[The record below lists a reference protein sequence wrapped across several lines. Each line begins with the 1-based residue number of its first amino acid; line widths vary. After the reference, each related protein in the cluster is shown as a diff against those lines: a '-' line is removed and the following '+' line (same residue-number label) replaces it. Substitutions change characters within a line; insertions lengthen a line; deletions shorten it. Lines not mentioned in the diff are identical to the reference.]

1 MFCKTVFKVFRIVY
15 IRHFVDSIEGG
26 SLLLVGIFFNFI
38 ISIEKEKRLYLLCLL
53 YLYLYLYLTTLFIY
67 NLAHFRT
74 LQSPVSG
81 LPLLLIARDDRHIVR
96 RHTRLLIHLHCE
108 DTGFRPGH
116 QTGQLGPVD
125 R

>member
-96 RHTRLLIHLHCE
+96 RHTRLLIRLYRE
-108 DTGFRPGH
+108 DTGFQEGGILGH
-116 QTGQLGPVD
+116 K
-125 R
+125 